1 LIWFNSRPTKKSWTT
16 IDKMARLKIELP
28 PKPIS
33 SFHIPVRITDI
44 NYGNH
49 VGNNSIVEI
58 VHEARVQFLKQY
70 NFSELDVAGTSLIMS
85 ELSVEFKNESFYND
99 LLEVKIFSGEI
110 SRVGFELFY
119 EISVKR
125 NNEASVI
132 IALAKTGMVCYNY
145 RIKKIE
151 AVPEEL
157 KSILYG
163 N

>member
-1 LIWFNSRPTKKSWTT
+1 
-16 IDKMARLKIELP
+16 MARLKIELP

-85 ELSVEFKNESFYND
+85 ELSVEFKNESFYGD

-110 SRVGFELFY
+110 SRVAFELFY

-125 NNEASVI
+125 NEASVI

-145 RIKKIE
+145 QIKKIE
-151 AVPEEL
+151 TVPAEL
-157 KSILYG
+157 KSILSG
-163 N
+163 I

>member
-1 LIWFNSRPTKKSWTT
+1 
-16 IDKMARLKIELP
+16 MARLKIELP

-33 SFHIPVRITDI
+33 SFNIPVRITDI

-58 VHEARVQFLKQY
+58 IHEARVQFLKQY
-70 NFSELDVAGTSLIMS
+70 GFSELEVAGTSLIMS

-99 LLEVKIFSGEI
+99 LLEVKIFAGEL

-125 NNEASVI
+125 NGATII

-145 RIKKIE
+145 QIKKIE
-151 AVPEEL
+151 PVPDKL
-157 KSILYG
+157 RSILYG